1 MVHYFGFPQNINKFQ
16 ELTTKKSWF
25 LIEDNAHGHGGYY
38 NNELLGTFGD
48 IGISS
53 PRKSLRLNSGG
64 ILYINKKIEL
74 KINNNIESSSYSILT
89 YILYFLNRN
98 NLIKQILKKL
108 FTSRVKYEI
117 IEQSREKID
126 DCFIDKFSRNKIET
140 DLDKINSLKR
150 KNFRS
155 WSQFSEINKLNPIF
169 KNINDDISPLCF
181 PVLVKN
187 KKEAIFWFKWGWS
200 NYYDIYSW
208 PNLPFELIKHKKLVS
223 RFERLVCFST
233 HSRCRHLKNKVVTP

>member
-16 ELTTKKSWF
+16 ELSKKKSWF

-108 FTSRVKYEI
+108 LPVVLSM
-117 IEQSREKID
+117 
-126 DCFIDKFSRNKIET
+126 
-140 DLDKINSLKR
+140 
-150 KNFRS
+150 
-155 WSQFSEINKLNPIF
+155 KLLN
-169 KNINDDISPLCF
+169 
-181 PVLVKN
+181 
-187 KKEAIFWFKWGWS
+187 
-200 NYYDIYSW
+200 
-208 PNLPFELIKHKKLVS
+208 NLEKKLMIV
-223 RFERLVCFST
+223 L
-233 HSRCRHLKNKVVTP
+233 